1 MFSVSPGV
9 NIQEIDLTTVIPTV
23 STAIGAL
30 AGVFHWGPVDQRIMV
45 DSEPDLVS
53 RFGKPSNFNAETWFT
68 AASYLAYSN
77 QLIISRAANTTGSSP
92 SVSAS
97 IESGNATATV
107 ANTSALSVGMFAASV
122 NNSGVTVGATIA
134 SIVNSTAFTF
144 SSASHAVAN
153 GTSEILFLSN
163 TAFNA
168 IANTGAVANLE
179 AQIVKNEDHF
189 ISKEGTFDTDAQFV
203 ARFPGS
209 LGNSL
214 RISVCASPDA
224 FSQSVNLASYSN
236 ASFTVNVNSNTTTF
250 SLTSTSNTDAGA
262 NATSLKALFAV
273 GDNIEVGNNEIG
285 KQLMKITA
293 IGNTVVAGNS
303 STGNAN
309 FTVSFEDPLYLSTS
323 FVYDGA
329 NASTRNVTRTW
340 EFSTLVDAAP
350 GQSTY
355 QRLAGNTSVNADE
368 VHVVVVDD
376 GGKFTGVPG
385 TVLEIYKNLSRASD
399 AKTEDG
405 TTGFYHAVINDR
417 SQYVW
422 AVNDIS
428 GMASNTALNLSST
441 TASVYNKT
449 FVLGNDGA
457 NESNIPHA
465 LLARA
470 YDMFAS
476 AEDVDISLIMTGRA
490 PDSLLPNYL
499 IDNIAE
505 KRKDC
510 VVFVSPSRGS
520 VVSNIGNEADSIV
533 TFRNNLRSTSYA
545 FMDSGYKYMYD
556 RYNNINRFIP
566 LNGDMAGLCARTD
579 DTNDAW
585 WSPGGFN
592 RGQLKNVIKLAY
604 NPRQAD
610 RDKLYKAGV
619 NPVVSF
625 PGQGTI
631 LYGDKTLL
639 AKPSAFDRI
648 NVRRLFIVLEKS
660 ISTAAKYVLFDF
672 NDDFTRSQF
681 KNMVIPYLRTVKGR
695 RGITDFLVVCDES
708 NNTPQIVDL
717 NQFLGAIYIKPA
729 RSINFITLQFVA
741 VPTGIAFS
749 EVVGQV

>member
-77 QLIISRAANTTGSSP
+77 QLILSRAANTTGSSP

-168 IANTGAVANLE
+168 IANTGEVANLE

-214 RISVCASPDA
+214 RISVCASPNA

-262 NATSLKALFAV
+262 NATSLKALFSV

-303 STGNAN
+303 SSGNAN

-405 TTGFYHAVINDR
+405 TTGFYRAVINDR

-449 FVLGNDGA
+449 FVLGNDG
-457 NESNIPHA
+457 NVNITICN
-465 LLARA
+465 LVKRIL
-470 YDMFAS
+470 
-476 AEDVDISLIMTGRA
+476 
-490 PDSLLPNYL
+490 
-499 IDNIAE
+499 DNICHIICSD
-505 KRKDC
+505 KSWR
-510 VVFVSPSRGS
+510 R
-520 VVSNIGNEADSIV
+520 NI
-533 TFRNNLRSTSYA
+533 
-545 FMDSGYKYMYD
+545 
-556 RYNNINRFIP
+556 
-566 LNGDMAGLCARTD
+566 C
-579 DTNDAW
+579 
-585 WSPGGFN
+585 
-592 RGQLKNVIKLAY
+592 
-604 NPRQAD
+604 
-610 RDKLYKAGV
+610 
-619 NPVVSF
+619 
-625 PGQGTI
+625 
-631 LYGDKTLL
+631 
-639 AKPSAFDRI
+639 
-648 NVRRLFIVLEKS
+648 
-660 ISTAAKYVLFDF
+660 
-672 NDDFTRSQF
+672 
-681 KNMVIPYLRTVKGR
+681 
-695 RGITDFLVVCDES
+695 
-708 NNTPQIVDL
+708 NT
-717 NQFLGAIYIKPA
+717 
-729 RSINFITLQFVA
+729 
-741 VPTGIAFS
+741 
-749 EVVGQV
+749 